1 MENSGVKQSVFR
13 CIDCGGPKSTE
24 SSVRCWDCAL
34 VEKKSRW
41 RSSSVERAEKILDAR
56 SRGMTMIEVAREF
69 GVSRQR
75 VYQIVEA
82 SGLPLAD
89 KDRRGGKRG

>member
-1 MENSGVKQSVFR
+1 
-13 CIDCGGPKSTE
+13 
-24 SSVRCWDCAL
+24 
-34 VEKKSRW
+34 
-41 RSSSVERAEKILDAR
+41 
-56 SRGMTMIEVAREF
+56 MIEVAREF

>member
-1 MENSGVKQSVFR
+1 M
-13 CIDCGGPKSTE
+13 
-24 SSVRCWDCAL
+24 
-34 VEKKSRW
+34 
-41 RSSSVERAEKILDAR
+41 DAR
-56 SRGMTMIEVAREF
+56 AKGMTMIEIAREF

-89 KDRRGGKRG
+89 KDRRGGKRD